1 MDTFVERLDGEKKE
15 INRAYFVMVALDENK
30 NPVKVPELI
39 IENDEDREEYEAG
52 RKRYELRKLRKKEN
66 Y

>member
-1 MDTFVERLDGEKKE
+1 MEKLDGVNKE
-15 INRAYFVMVALDENK
+15 INRAYIVMVALDENR
-30 NPVKVPELI
+30 NPVKVPELL
-39 IENDEDREEYEAG
+39 IENEEERAEYDAG

>member
-39 IENDEDREEYEAG
+39 IDNDEDREEYEAG
-52 RKRYELRKLRKKEN
+52 KKRYELRKLRKREN